1 MCYTPEMSFS
11 FALLGIA
18 GLLYIN
24 HTKHRFVAFI
34 ILFYV
39 LMELLQTVQAY
50 LVNDCE
56 NIWNRL
62 LTEVAYIFVILQPL
76 IWNIYFYLTS
86 TPMEKGLFKAG
97 MGLSIGWLLFNALG
111 RLMYGRYESQ
121 TPTDSVYA
129 NNKVCTLKGASHLYW
144 TWTTANLG
152 DLNATFIMHLLIWF
166 IPALLSSTHFF
177 TAILLILGATLSAGI
192 TSYMG
197 DLKGFTAAWC
207 YISVPLLGIVFAKDI
222 LENKK

>member
-11 FALLGIA
+11 FALLGIIA
-18 GLLYIN
+18 LLYIN
-24 HTKHRFVAFI
+24 HTKHKFIAFI

-50 LVNDCE
+50 LVNDCKNPW
-56 NIWNRL
+56 NIF
-62 LTEVAYIFVILQPL
+62 LTEVAYIFVILQPV

-97 MGLSIGWLLFNALG
+97 IGLSIGWLVFNVLG

-121 TPTDSVYA
+121 TRTDSLFA
-129 NNKVCTLKGASHLYW
+129 NDKVCTLKGASHLYW

-177 TAILLILGATLSAGI
+177 TAIILILGAAVSAAI
-192 TSYMG
+192 TIYMG
-197 DLKGFTAAWC
+197 DIRGVTAAWC
-207 YISVPLLGIVFAKDI
+207 YISVPLLAIIFAKDI
-222 LENKK
+222 LEK